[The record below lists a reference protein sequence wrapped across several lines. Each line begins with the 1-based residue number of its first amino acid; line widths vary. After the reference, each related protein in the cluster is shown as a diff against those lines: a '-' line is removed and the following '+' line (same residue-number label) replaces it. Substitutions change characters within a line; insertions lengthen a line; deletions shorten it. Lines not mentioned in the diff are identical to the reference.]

1 MVATRTSIADNK
13 KESVVPK
20 TYFRNVGRRITF
32 GHKISIKLPRLYPYD
47 TDTTQ
52 W

>member
-32 GHKISIKLPRLYPYD
+32 ELETSIKLPRLYPYE
-47 TDTTQ
+47 TDTTR
-52 W
+52 